1 VQFEFVELA
10 GAQQRLR
17 RAGPGDRRH
26 AVAHGVAG
34 QGGALDDVGDDA
46 RGPPAIAGTFGGRAG
61 HQCTSGW
68 CGNASGT
75 TSCDWCTVV
84 TARLF
89 LDHYATSLTA
99 DPVETRG

>member
-75 TSCDWCTVV
+75 TS
-84 TARLF
+84 RLF